1 VHARLK
7 QRGNVRERYV
17 LQVLLVTLGFGL
29 LLGVFA
35 IVATPDDQSQPIC
48 DHPMAKPD
56 EAALCVADLKDD
68 CSLRFRAHADK
79 TETPAKQDCEKMD
92 ASLRGLRSE

>member
-1 VHARLK
+1 M

-17 LQVLLVTLGFGL
+17 LQVLLVTVGFGL

-35 IVATPDDQSQPIC
+35 IVATPGDQSQPIC

-56 EAALCVADLKDD
+56 ESALRVADLKDD
-68 CSLRFRAHADK
+68 CSLPFRITAEE
-79 TETPAKQDCEKMD
+79 TEGRGKQDCEKTD
-92 ASLRGLRSE
+92 SSLRGLHSE